1 MPSRKA
7 SRSRSLPVTRMQKTG
22 PISAITPPMLGTNA
36 INPATSAHAG
46 ASGTRRISRPISHS
60 TATQSASM
68 ETARHQFTSALPAV
82 RRCCPGDGRPL
93 IAGAKAST
101 VGRCGFAY
109 PTGCSGDSITGGCAG
124 SYGTGDVGWSCG
136 AGSSM
141 PHVRL
146 LRKRKTMDL
155 RPLIRSARV
164 NLAAIGVGAL
174 YGLTMRLLFSHQM
187 LPPVAGNILAT
198 TVVVMA
204 VAFLFGVPFTMGY
217 VTVTA
222 RFHLDREAN
231 RAPPGVAYWIIFPWL
246 PAIFAMLLAAL
257 FAWEGSICLLFAA
270 PIMLIMASLGGISA
284 GLSQRHRFRPAQLSA
299 AALLPMLLVVLE
311 SKVPDPQ
318 NLRTV
323 ETAIPIHASAASVWQ
338 NITRVPAIIPAE
350 LPASWV
356 RSVGFPR
363 PVEATLSHEGVG
375 GVRQASFTGGLVFTE
390 TIDHWDSLHDLSFS
404 IHANT

>member
-1 MPSRKA
+1 
-7 SRSRSLPVTRMQKTG
+7 
-22 PISAITPPMLGTNA
+22 
-36 INPATSAHAG
+36 
-46 ASGTRRISRPISHS
+46 
-60 TATQSASM
+60 
-68 ETARHQFTSALPAV
+68 
-82 RRCCPGDGRPL
+82 
-93 IAGAKAST
+93 
-101 VGRCGFAY
+101 
-109 PTGCSGDSITGGCAG
+109 
-124 SYGTGDVGWSCG
+124 
-136 AGSSM
+136 
-141 PHVRL
+141 
-146 LRKRKTMDL
+146 MDL
-155 RPLIRSARV
+155 RPLIRIARV

-174 YGLTMRLLFSHQM
+174 YGLTMRFLFSHQM
-187 LPPVAGNILAT
+187 LSPVAGNILAT
-198 TVVVMA
+198 TVVVMN

-270 PIMLIMASLGGISA
+270 PIMLIMASLGGICA
-284 GLSQRHRFRPAQLSA
+284 GLSQRLRFRPAQLSA
-299 AALLPMLLVVLE
+299 VALLPLFLVVLE

-323 ETAIPIHASAASVWQ
+323 ETAIPIHASAVSVWQ
-338 NITRVPAIIPAE
+338 NIIRVPAIIPAE

-404 IHANT
+404 IHANTSQIPPTTLDEHVQVGGRYFDVLEGEYRLESLSDRETLLHLSSRERVSTHFNPYAGLWTDAVMRSIQNSILLVVKHRAETQSNHIAVMSR